1 MIGAPPVLTLKRQFS
16 RPSAAQLE
24 AFADVP
30 TGFVVDALAGRG
42 ALDQSLYSTR
52 QSSLPLRGS

>member
-16 RPSAAQLE
+16 RPSAAQIE

-30 TGFVVDALAGRG
+30 TGFVVDALDGRA
-42 ALDQSLYSTR
+42 ALDQA
-52 QSSLPLRGS
+52 SSRYGTAASPGRR